1 MIDPFGNSDTRKWFL
16 KPFPS
21 LDVDLVAVTHDHA
34 DHNAVEALPP
44 GTEVMR
50 GAKTATVGQTTI
62 SGIVDFHAGPSGIS
76 NTIYIVEHEGVRFCH
91 FGDNRPGIPDSLR
104 AALGRI
110 DVLMAPVDDSNQLF
124 SYYELDRLVET
135 LMPTVIIPMH
145 YFIDGLTSAEPGL
158 TGPDRWVRRQSPRRP
173 LRRSQV
179 QD

>member
-21 LDVDLVAVTHDHA
+21 LDVELVAVTHDHA

-91 FGDNRPGIPDSLR
+91 FGDNRPGIPGQPPRGAGENRR
-104 AALGRI
+104 A
-110 DVLMAPVDDSNQLF
+110 
-124 SYYELDRLVET
+124 
-135 LMPTVIIPMH
+135 
-145 YFIDGLTSAEPGL
+145 DGAS
-158 TGPDRWVRRQSPRRP
+158 
-173 LRRSQV
+173 
-179 QD
+179 